1 MKKFLAVLI
10 GGLLIAA
17 PVNAEVRTYEGVG
30 EYVMSDFETPDV
42 AKQRAKQRAEAAAQE
57 QAGVF
62 VKSNTKV
69 VNLQMQSEE
78 IEVMT
83 AGIMKVHSV
92 SYDVRPDSAGFVFV
106 SKVSVDIDTDEIDK
120 WLAQNEDTKADLLEQ
135 NKSLQ
140 NALAEQEKQ
149 LAALKA
155 KLAEAEKNQSTE
167 LSPAVRLQMTREFA
181 NSDGAFLSDQQLK
194 AGNAAHNR
202 GDFRGAISAY
212 TQAIEFNPSN
222 VAALIWRGNAF
233 GSLREFQNAKA
244 DFTRAIQLGSR
255 DAIAYVGLGIV
266 YFSLREY
273 SNAISVLNE
282 AIELNGKNA
291 KAYYTRSRCFA
302 ALGYVNDARRDAIT
316 AEKLGYRR

>member
-1 MKKFLAVLI
+1 MKKLLAILI
-10 GGLLIAA
+10 GGLLMAG
-17 PVNAEVRTYEGVG
+17 NASAEIRSYEGVG

-62 VKSNTKV
+62 VRSNTKV

-92 SYDVRPDSAGFVFV
+92 SYDVRPDAEGFVFV
-106 SKVSVDIDTDEIDK
+106 SKVLVDIDTDEIDK
-120 WLAQNEDTKADLLEQ
+120 WLSMNETAKADLMEQ

-140 NALAEQEKQ
+140 NALAEQERQ
-149 LAALKA
+149 LSELKA
-155 KLAEAEKNQSTE
+155 KLAAAEKNQSAE
-167 LSPAVRLQMTREFA
+167 LSPEVRIQMTREFA
-181 NSDGAFLSDQQLK
+181 NSDKTFLSDQQFK
-194 AGNAAHNR
+194 AGISAHNR

-222 VAALIWRGNAF
+222 AAAFTWRGNAF
-233 GSLREFQNAKA
+233 GSLKEFQNAKA

-255 DAIAYVGLGIV
+255 DAVTYVGLGIV

-282 AIELNGKNA
+282 AIRLGGNNA
-291 KAYYTRSRCFA
+291 KAYYTRSRCYF
-302 ALGYVNDARRDAIT
+302 ALGRNEDAQRDYIFAQ
-316 AEKLGYRR
+316 KSGYKF

>member
-1 MKKFLAVLI
+1 
-10 GGLLIAA
+10 
-17 PVNAEVRTYEGVG
+17 
-30 EYVMSDFETPDV
+30 
-42 AKQRAKQRAEAAAQE
+42 
-57 QAGVF
+57 
-62 VKSNTKV
+62 
-69 VNLQMQSEE
+69 MQSEE

-92 SYDVRPDSAGFVFV
+92 SYDVKPDSAGFVFV

-155 KLAEAEKNQSTE
+155 KLAEAEKNQSNE